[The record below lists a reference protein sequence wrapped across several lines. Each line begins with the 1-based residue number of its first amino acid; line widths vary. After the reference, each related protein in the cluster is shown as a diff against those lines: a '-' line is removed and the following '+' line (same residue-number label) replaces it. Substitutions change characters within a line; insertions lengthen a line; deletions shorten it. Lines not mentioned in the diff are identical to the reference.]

1 MPKIIYCSRPTT
13 WYLQNTR
20 VTCPRVQKRVQ
31 KIVNFLVQKLQKPH
45 MFDLGTHRPFM
56 YDALWSICSIG
67 GLWAPL
73 QNCFMVLDPC
83 EKLNNNDTCH
93 LQTDRIAELLKKI
106 FPMDLAVWL
115 NRWKQVLYGAFF
127 YQLCT
132 RYPNWARK
140 FVRKMMWKNCES
152 FMSQ

>member
-73 QNCFMVLDPC
+73 QNCFTVLDPC
-83 EKLNNNDTCH
+83 VFIKKGRQFGLFINTLHSALFRAIISQNQKSFDTQYTISGLNCSRKLT
-93 LQTDRIAELLKKI
+93 KKG
-106 FPMDLAVWL
+106 F
-115 NRWKQVLYGAFF
+115 
-127 YQLCT
+127 
-132 RYPNWARK
+132 
-140 FVRKMMWKNCES
+140 
-152 FMSQ
+152 